1 MLMNNIKKFAFVISL
16 YEDEHVP
23 IDSVGIVR
31 DTDGIVATVFFI
43 GIDKEVSFPL
53 KALHVIEVRKTGKGF
68 EYKICNICHIL
79 KEHKEFDINQTDGKG
94 IKTSRPS
101 CKSCRVA
108 IDGHPLNPSDRKR
121 LDQIAPNYIFT
132 CPICQKTT
140 IVGVTGKQVKD
151 HDHLTGNGR
160 AWICDSC
167 NTGLGR
173 FKDDIAFLQ
182 VAIDYLKK
190 YNANSGSY

>member
-1 MLMNNIKKFAFVISL
+1 MTDIKKFDFVIL
-16 YEDEHVP
+16 AHTLGHVP
-23 IDSVGIVR
+23 QNAVGIVGE
-31 DTDGIVATVFFI
+31 TDGATATVFFI
-43 GIDKEVSFPL
+43 GIGEEVSVPEES
-53 KALHVIEVRKTGKGF
+53 LHVIEVRKTGKGF
-68 EYKICNICHIL
+68 QYKICNLCHIL

-101 CKSCRVA
+101 CKTCRVA
-108 IDGHPLNPSDRKR
+108 IDGLPLKPSERKR
-121 LDQIAPNYIFT
+121 LDQSAPNRIFT

-140 IVGVTGKQVKD
+140 IVGVTGNQVKD
-151 HDHLTGNGR
+151 HDHITGNAR

-173 FKDDIAFLQ
+173 FKDDIGFLQ

-190 YNANSGSY
+190 YNSNSGSY